1 MTTVTTDVTI
11 SPLRAGM
18 LRLGD
23 DGGVL
28 LARGAI
34 AGLAA
39 GLGFILANMWY
50 AVGNGKPA
58 VAPFLA
64 ISTIFHGS
72 AMPVM
77 TPQAI
82 PGEVVTGLVMHTA
95 LSITFGMGFALLAVF
110 LRNPGQLAA
119 AAVLYGLALFVLN
132 IEILGRTAFPFFTN
146 PHGPNTVFEGLVHPL
161 IFGGLL
167 IPFFLGNRPGLARDP
182 R

>member
-1 MTTVTTDVTI
+1 MKVGGC
-11 SPLRAGM
+11 SPEGRS
-18 LRLGD
+18 
-23 DGGVL
+23 
-28 LARGAI
+28 
-34 AGLAA
+34 
-39 GLGFILANMWY
+39 
-50 AVGNGKPA
+50 PA
-58 VAPFLA
+58 WPPGWGSSWPTCGTRSATASPHSPHLA

-95 LSITFGMGFALLAVF
+95 LSITFGMGFAVLAVF
-110 LRNPGQLAA
+110 LRNPGQLIA

-146 PHGPNTVFEGLVHPL
+146 PHGPNTVFEGFVHPL

-167 IPFFLGNRPGLARDP
+167 IPFFLGNRPAWHATLDDR
-182 R
+182 